1 MTHATLR
8 VSRFMFMNLPKS
20 HIYDKTD
27 TTGKIVET
35 YVSSSFETNSYGGK
49 RKCFKKGSMMNELFL
64 LVVNFI
70 SSIASPK

>member
-1 MTHATLR
+1 M
-8 VSRFMFMNLPKS
+8 SMNLPKS

-27 TTGKIVET
+27 TTGKIVE
-35 YVSSSFETNSYGGK
+35 VNARRNFETYSYGGK
-49 RKCFKKGSMMNELFL
+49 RKCFKRGSMMNELFL